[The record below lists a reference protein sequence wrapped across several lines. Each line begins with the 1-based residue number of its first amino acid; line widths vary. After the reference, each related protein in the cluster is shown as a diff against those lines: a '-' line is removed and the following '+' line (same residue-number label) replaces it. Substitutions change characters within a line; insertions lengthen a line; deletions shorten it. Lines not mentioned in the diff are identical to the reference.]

1 MKKEELNFS
10 KKSSEVDES
19 TVSSKSTTNDDSDI
33 NNPAEKKFKEEP
45 PDDNILENTLEMR
58 IETREEEFQLPPEHT
73 AVIDPAG
80 KKIKEEPQN
89 KIELFGEPVFP
100 STPAPLS
107 GLKAENEKE
116 KERENASTDKQE
128 DIKPKME
135 QGKKKR

>member
-1 MKKEELNFS
+1 MNDIAFHLLADTLGTIMDTQKEELNFS

-58 IETREEEFQLPPEHT
+58 IETREEEFQLPPEPT

-80 KKIKEEPQN
+80 KKIRGATK
-89 KIELFGEPVFP
+89 
-100 STPAPLS
+100 
-107 GLKAENEKE
+107 
-116 KERENASTDKQE
+116 
-128 DIKPKME
+128 
-135 QGKKKR
+135 